1 VRMKKGI
8 GFVPV
13 VIVWRVVRVGVPG
26 KEREREGGSKEV
38 GAKGS
43 VR

>member
-1 VRMKKGI
+1 MKKGI

-13 VIVWRVVRVGVPG
+13 DVVWRVVRLRLCVCV
-26 KEREREGGSKEV
+26 REREGGSKEV
-38 GAKGS
+38 GVKGS